1 MADQAER
8 VILEAEETPVLEAV
22 GRANT
27 ALDSFEKKS
36 ESSHG
41 KVIRISDQTRT
52 SVQRLIAS
60 LEKQA
65 ETYGKSGVEKLIS
78 QRDQLLQR
86 YSREPQAID
95 AITKSYERMV
105 AEQKKM
111 ESEAKFEGFGEKIKQ
126 FIESPLAGAKS
137 AVTSLLTAMGP
148 FGGAIAAGVTVL
160 TGIALAGFEAAKS
173 LGEYGVRI
181 RDVELRTGLTAKE
194 VGQFGFA
201 ARAAGQDTTIFE
213 RMMRG
218 LSEAADDTSKEGE
231 KARTTLQR
239 IGVTMVDAHTGAL
252 KPTAQVL
259 EEIAEGLNRL
269 PAGFERDA
277 AALALFKRAGVEAVP
292 VIAELTENLDIARQ
306 KGYGPSEGDVKRF
319 TEYQREVTEVEMA
332 WERFTRSIKEPLAAT
347 VSVTFKWLGI
357 ASDMM
362 TLPGKILGQKLFG
375 GKPTADDIEMGETE
389 GYGYGA
395 SMSRKAHSDEQAAI
409 ARNDQMVAAAKA
421 ATENGKQLE
430 TAEKKLAELE
440 SQLKTGVMPSV
451 NAPVLKQIGEER
463 QTIANIKARTEA
475 AKELNEWQRQATEF
489 EKKGDEAELTA
500 IEKIYYQRD
509 QLLKQAEKV
518 KASESQVA
526 AIRKSADQQADVLY
540 KKNDE
545 EFEKYAAKHEAEQRQ
560 KMIALMMPSKEQMKE
575 WEEGFA
581 AQERIEDIGVDAQ
594 REELKRRAAGATR
607 MAELTSGTDTPAA
620 MSQAQRQQELA
631 RKEEAAARQA
641 YETKIDL
648 AVQLAEI
655 EAARI
660 SKEENAAKRT
670 VMAAQAQKD
679 LFTALAQAQDQFD
692 EKQAQMQQKREQEL
706 QAQFDGLQKQAE
718 KLIDV
723 LFTKPAKFGKD
734 LLNTIHSAVLKP
746 ITETLSGAAANVLH
760 PIIYGADGKSG
771 INGLLRGASKD
782 SKDPVRASTDMNTAA
797 TMQNSAV
804 MASLTAILAAGMG
817 IAAPSLA
824 GGTAGLPGV
833 SVPSISAPVS
843 VSGSTGVS
851 VPVLSGH
858 SEVSLPSIVTGGSA
872 PTSTPSVGDMM
883 SLPMGA
889 HASGGMNPLAT
900 ILGSNS
906 KGGTSGLYSL
916 FGKGG
921 VTKALSNL
929 KGTVWNQDAWNASDS
944 NFWGGVQGVAKS
956 PAAGAAGM
964 MLATSGLF
972 GSQRGTWTG
981 SLEDTAGG
989 ALIGEQIGGPWGA
1002 AIGAAA
1008 GFTAGMT
1015 EKLLGIESPP
1025 RKAHDDIK
1033 SIYGVD
1039 IPQNSGTIKQVVQ
1052 IAQSQFGGDIAVAV
1066 RSPSV
1071 RQLVMLYSEATGQ
1084 KMPLSATTPYA
1095 GSLVEQGGNL
1105 YQQASYQ
1112 DGQAH
1117 TYASNIPTLGG
1128 IASGT
1133 YPTPGGPNT
1142 SGGTGATYLSMNVS
1156 GSDAANFMTGQFVT
1170 PQFVTDQAMA
1180 AQYSS
1185 YGRTQQSANMQVPG
1199 LTVA

>member
-1 MADQAER
+1 VRRNQLAATGATVHRVVGQILGQHQTGSRSIAQHEHLVVTALRARHEEVALVAFFPCHLDPADAFDRRRRSHDDLRVVLELSRALDRKRNRIAFSPRAGR

-52 SVQRLIAS
+52 SVQRLVAS

-65 ETYGKSGVEKLIS
+65 ETYGKSGVDKLIS

-105 AEQKKM
+105 AEQKKI

-137 AVTSLLTAMGP
+137 AVSSLLTAMGP

-213 RMMRG
+213 HMMRG

-306 KGYGPSEGDVKRF
+306 KGYGPSEGDLKRF

-362 TLPGKILGQKLFG
+362 TLSGKILGQKLFG
-375 GKPTADDIEMGETE
+375 GKPTATDMEMGKTE
-389 GYGYGA
+389 GWGYGA

-430 TAEKKLAELE
+430 TAEKKLAALE

-526 AIRKSADQQADVLY
+526 AIRKSADQRADVLY

-545 EFEKYAAKHEAEQRQ
+545 EFEKYAAKHDAEQRQ
-560 KMIALMMPSKEQMKE
+560 KMNK
-575 WEEGFA
+575 
-581 AQERIEDIGVDAQ
+581 
-594 REELKRRAAGATR
+594 
-607 MAELTSGTDTPAA
+607 
-620 MSQAQRQQELA
+620 
-631 RKEEAAARQA
+631 
-641 YETKIDL
+641 
-648 AVQLAEI
+648 
-655 EAARI
+655 
-660 SKEENAAKRT
+660 N
-670 VMAAQAQKD
+670 
-679 LFTALAQAQDQFD
+679 
-692 EKQAQMQQKREQEL
+692 
-706 QAQFDGLQKQAE
+706 
-718 KLIDV
+718 
-723 LFTKPAKFGKD
+723 
-734 LLNTIHSAVLKP
+734 
-746 ITETLSGAAANVLH
+746 
-760 PIIYGADGKSG
+760 
-771 INGLLRGASKD
+771 
-782 SKDPVRASTDMNTAA
+782 
-797 TMQNSAV
+797 
-804 MASLTAILAAGMG
+804 
-817 IAAPSLA
+817 
-824 GGTAGLPGV
+824 
-833 SVPSISAPVS
+833 
-843 VSGSTGVS
+843 
-851 VPVLSGH
+851 
-858 SEVSLPSIVTGGSA
+858 
-872 PTSTPSVGDMM
+872 
-883 SLPMGA
+883 
-889 HASGGMNPLAT
+889 
-900 ILGSNS
+900 
-906 KGGTSGLYSL
+906 
-916 FGKGG
+916 
-921 VTKALSNL
+921 
-929 KGTVWNQDAWNASDS
+929 
-944 NFWGGVQGVAKS
+944 
-956 PAAGAAGM
+956 
-964 MLATSGLF
+964 
-972 GSQRGTWTG
+972 
-981 SLEDTAGG
+981 
-989 ALIGEQIGGPWGA
+989 
-1002 AIGAAA
+1002 
-1008 GFTAGMT
+1008 
-1015 EKLLGIESPP
+1015 
-1025 RKAHDDIK
+1025 
-1033 SIYGVD
+1033 
-1039 IPQNSGTIKQVVQ
+1039 
-1052 IAQSQFGGDIAVAV
+1052 
-1066 RSPSV
+1066 
-1071 RQLVMLYSEATGQ
+1071 
-1084 KMPLSATTPYA
+1084 
-1095 GSLVEQGGNL
+1095 
-1105 YQQASYQ
+1105 
-1112 DGQAH
+1112 
-1117 TYASNIPTLGG
+1117 
-1128 IASGT
+1128 
-1133 YPTPGGPNT
+1133 
-1142 SGGTGATYLSMNVS
+1142 
-1156 GSDAANFMTGQFVT
+1156 
-1170 PQFVTDQAMA
+1170 
-1180 AQYSS
+1180 
-1185 YGRTQQSANMQVPG
+1185 PG
-1199 LTVA
+1199 LT

>member
-8 VILEAEETPVLEAV
+8 VILEAEETPVLESV

-52 SVQRLIAS
+52 SVQRLVAS

-65 ETYGKSGVEKLIS
+65 ETYGKSGVEKLIT

-105 AEQKKM
+105 AEQKKI

-201 ARAAGQDTTIFE
+201 ARVAGQDTTIFE

-292 VIAELTENLDIARQ
+292 VIAELTENLDIARR
-306 KGYGPSEGDVKRF
+306 KGYGPSEDDVKRF

-332 WERFTRSIKEPLAAT
+332 WERFTRSVKEPLAAT

-430 TAEKKLAELE
+430 TAEKKLADLE
-440 SQLKTGVMPSV
+440 SQLTTGVMPSV

-540 KKNDE
+540 KKSDE
-545 EFEKYAAKHEAEQRQ
+545 EFERYAAKHDAEQRQ

-575 WEEGFA
+575 WEEAFA

-594 REELKRRAAGATR
+594 REELRRRAA
-607 MAELTSGTDTPAA
+607 
-620 MSQAQRQQELA
+620 
-631 RKEEAAARQA
+631 
-641 YETKIDL
+641 
-648 AVQLAEI
+648 
-655 EAARI
+655 
-660 SKEENAAKRT
+660 
-670 VMAAQAQKD
+670 
-679 LFTALAQAQDQFD
+679 
-692 EKQAQMQQKREQEL
+692 
-706 QAQFDGLQKQAE
+706 
-718 KLIDV
+718 
-723 LFTKPAKFGKD
+723 
-734 LLNTIHSAVLKP
+734 
-746 ITETLSGAAANVLH
+746 
-760 PIIYGADGKSG
+760 
-771 INGLLRGASKD
+771 
-782 SKDPVRASTDMNTAA
+782 
-797 TMQNSAV
+797 
-804 MASLTAILAAGMG
+804 
-817 IAAPSLA
+817 
-824 GGTAGLPGV
+824 
-833 SVPSISAPVS
+833 
-843 VSGSTGVS
+843 
-851 VPVLSGH
+851 
-858 SEVSLPSIVTGGSA
+858 
-872 PTSTPSVGDMM
+872 
-883 SLPMGA
+883 
-889 HASGGMNPLAT
+889 
-900 ILGSNS
+900 
-906 KGGTSGLYSL
+906 
-916 FGKGG
+916 
-921 VTKALSNL
+921 
-929 KGTVWNQDAWNASDS
+929 
-944 NFWGGVQGVAKS
+944 
-956 PAAGAAGM
+956 
-964 MLATSGLF
+964 
-972 GSQRGTWTG
+972 
-981 SLEDTAGG
+981 
-989 ALIGEQIGGPWGA
+989 
-1002 AIGAAA
+1002 
-1008 GFTAGMT
+1008 
-1015 EKLLGIESPP
+1015 
-1025 RKAHDDIK
+1025 
-1033 SIYGVD
+1033 
-1039 IPQNSGTIKQVVQ
+1039 
-1052 IAQSQFGGDIAVAV
+1052 
-1066 RSPSV
+1066 
-1071 RQLVMLYSEATGQ
+1071 
-1084 KMPLSATTPYA
+1084 
-1095 GSLVEQGGNL
+1095 
-1105 YQQASYQ
+1105 
-1112 DGQAH
+1112 
-1117 TYASNIPTLGG
+1117 
-1128 IASGT
+1128 
-1133 YPTPGGPNT
+1133 
-1142 SGGTGATYLSMNVS
+1142 
-1156 GSDAANFMTGQFVT
+1156 
-1170 PQFVTDQAMA
+1170 
-1180 AQYSS
+1180 
-1185 YGRTQQSANMQVPG
+1185 
-1199 LTVA
+1199 

>member
-8 VILEAEETPVLEAV
+8 VILEAEETPVLESV

-41 KVIRISDQTRT
+41 KVIRISDQTRS

-65 ETYGKSGVEKLIS
+65 DTYGKSGVDKLIA

-95 AITKSYERMV
+95 AITKSYERMI
-105 AEQKKM
+105 AEQKKVD
-111 ESEAKFEGFGEKIKQ
+111 SEAKFEGFGEKIRQ

-137 AVTSLLTAMGP
+137 AITSLLTSMGP
-148 FGGAIAAGVTVL
+148 FGGAIAAGATVL

-173 LGEYGVRI
+173 LGEYGVQI

-201 ARAAGQDTTIFE
+201 ARVAGQDTTIFE

-239 IGVTMVDAHTGAL
+239 IGVTMVDAQTGAL
-252 KPTAQVL
+252 KPTAQVM

-292 VIAELTENLDIARQ
+292 VISELTENLEIARQ
-306 KGYGPSEGDVKRF
+306 KGYGPSEDDVRRF
-319 TEYQREVTEVEMA
+319 TEYQREVTEVETA

-357 ASDMM
+357 ASDLMQ
-362 TLPGKILGQKLFG
+362 LPGKIIGQKLFG
-375 GKPTADDIEMGETE
+375 GRPTADDIEMGETE
-389 GYGYGA
+389 GWGYGA
-395 SMSRKAHSDEQAAI
+395 SMSRKAHADEQAAI
-409 ARNDQMVAAAKA
+409 AHNDQLVAAAKA
-421 ATENGKQLE
+421 ASEKGKELE
-430 TAEKKLAELE
+430 TAEKKLADLE
-440 SQLKTGVMPSV
+440 AQLKTGVMPSV
-451 NAPVLKQIGEER
+451 NEPLLKQISQQR
-463 QTIANIKARTEA
+463 QTIADIKARTEA
-475 AKELNEWQRQATEF
+475 AKELKDWERQAADF
-489 EKKGDEAELTA
+489 EKKGDEAELSA
-500 IEKIYYQRD
+500 IEKIYFQRD

-518 KASESQVA
+518 KASESEIA

-545 EFEKYAAKHEAEQRQ
+545 EFEKYAAKHDAEQRQ
-560 KMIALMMPSKEQMKE
+560 KMLALMGPSKEQMKE

-581 AQERIEDIGVDAQ
+581 AQERIEDIEVQAQ
-594 REELKRRAAGATR
+594 REELQRRAARAGR
-607 MAELTSGTDTPAA
+607 MAELSGGSDEDIAK
-620 MSQAQRQQELA
+620 R
-631 RKEEAAARQA
+631 A
-641 YETKIDL
+641 YETRIKL
-648 AVQLAEI
+648 AAQLANV
-655 EAARI
+655 EAERI
-660 SKEENAAKRT
+660 SKEENAAKRS

-679 LFTALAQAQDQFD
+679 LFTEIAQAQDQFD
-692 EKQAQMQQKREQEL
+692 EKRAQIQQKLQQQREQEL
-706 QAQFDGLQKQAE
+706 QSQIDGLQKQAE

-723 LFTKPAKFGKD
+723 LFAKPQNFGKD
-734 LLNTIHSAVLKP
+734 LVNTIRSAVLKP
-746 ITETLSGAAANVLH
+746 VTETLSGAAAHVLQ
-760 PIIYGADGKSG
+760 PIIYGSDGKGG

-782 SKDPVRASTDMNTAA
+782 PVRVSTDMNTAA

-804 MASLTAILAAGMG
+804 MAGLTAILAAGMG
-817 IAAPSLA
+817 VAAPHVYGGSSSVA
-824 GGTAGLPGV
+824 GISVPSV
-833 SVPSISAPVS
+833 SVPAPASGSVGASMPTASGHTESGSLPGPIVTAGAAPVA
-843 VSGSTGVS
+843 
-851 VPVLSGH
+851 
-858 SEVSLPSIVTGGSA
+858 SA
-872 PTSTPSVGDMM
+872 SVGDLMN
-883 SLPMGA
+883 LPMSSHVGV
-889 HASGGMNPLAT
+889 GMSPLGT

-906 KGGTSGLYSL
+906 KGGTSGIYSL

-921 VTKALSNL
+921 FSKALSNL
-929 KGTVWNQDAWNASDS
+929 KGTFWNQDAWNASDS

-964 MLATSGLF
+964 MLATAGLF
-972 GSQRGTWTG
+972 GSNRGTWTG

-1008 GFTAGMT
+1008 GFTAGMV
-1015 EKLLGIESPP
+1015 EKLLGIESPQ

-1128 IASGT
+1128 IASGS

-1142 SGGTGATYLSMNVS
+1142 SGGTGATYLSLNIS

-1170 PQFVTDQAMA
+1170 PQFVTDQAIA
-1180 AQYSS
+1180 AQCSS
-1185 YGRTQQSANMQVPG
+1185 YGRTQQSANMQLPG